1 MDFAIMKIHCSTND
15 QNTMRPT
22 IRKRIRNKAQSA
34 KESEI
39 WSHGTGGAIKDFLE
53 IRRLEN
59 IPQEVEENNADVF
72 YGCCGSLFLIT
83 SS

>member
-34 KESEI
+34 KESEV
-39 WSHGTGGAIKDFLE
+39 WSHFLE
-53 IRRLEN
+53 IRQLEN